1 MFNTSVKKIEKSTH
15 IKLFNSL
22 LNGLMFG
29 MIIFSA
35 LSIIYVLENKPKI
48 SELNTLIQK
57 VDDIKTNAPKS
68 KIL

>member
-1 MFNTSVKKIEKSTH
+1 MLNTGAKKIEKSTH

-29 MIIFSA
+29 LIIFSA